1 MIHFLK
7 YRTICVIFS
16 SLIFLTFLGFFAYK
30 RTTLG
35 QAFSY
40 SVEFTGGTQ
49 ILLQFEKPIAGAQVV
64 DILEKKGWVGAVAR
78 EFGSQEVLV
87 RIKEVSA
94 DIATVAET
102 IRSTIENNL
111 QDNKVQM
118 LEINS
123 IGQGVGEALS
133 WNSVKAIVLGLIL
146 MLLYIAWRFWSMGY
160 AVGAIVALIHDA
172 VVIMLYLL
180 LFNKEISGN
189 IILAILTVLG
199 YSINDT
205 IVIFTRIRDNIRSMK
220 GISLEQIIETS
231 LNQTLRRTILT
242 SLSTALVV
250 ISLIA
255 LGGEVLRDLSIA
267 LLIGIIFGTY
277 SSIYIASPVMLL
289 LYKR

>member
-64 DILEKKGWVGAVAR
+64 DILEKKGWAGAVAR